1 MSAFARRVAALCSVV
16 VVAGIVT
23 GAQTPSA
30 AVMLYVSRS
39 EKPEGILGILDPATG
54 KILARVPTGVDP
66 HGFTLSTDGR
76 YAYVAN
82 TNAHNKTQPNGDSIS
97 IIDVVARKEI
107 RRVEVGEGT
116 HPLHIHAAGG
126 YVYFTASGYRAVG
139 RYDTARNKVTFFGH
153 GQHGPHT
160 VITGKDPN
168 TVFASNSASNNIA
181 VIEGANTPDWKLSL
195 IPVGDKM
202 MPEGMAVSPDGK
214 ELWVA
219 NETGGG
225 PSVINLATKAVQ
237 KIDLRTTHAN
247 RVILTPDGRRALV
260 IDEEGDLIVLD
271 TATRKILKRLSIR
284 STAAVVT
291 PDSSRVF
298 IAPVLSS
305 ADHHILEMDLRT
317 LEVTRRIDTGVD
329 RPSYL
334 AWAQPR

>member
-1 MSAFARRVAALCSVV
+1 MRADLTRLVVICSVLA
-16 VVAGIVT
+16 AGILAA
-23 GAQTPSA
+23 AQTPA
-30 AVMLYVSRS
+30 PALLYVSRDQ
-39 EKPEGILGILDPATG
+39 KPEGVLGIMDPATG
-54 KILARVPTGVDP
+54 KIVAHVPTGVDP
-66 HGFTLSTDGR
+66 HGLTVSADGR
-76 YAYVAN
+76 FAYVAN
-82 TNAHNKTQPNGDSIS
+82 TNAHNKTQPDGDSIS
-97 IIDVVARKEI
+97 VIDVVARKEI
-107 RRVEVGEGT
+107 RRVEVGEGAR
-116 HPLHIHAAGG
+116 PLHIHAAGG

-181 VIEGANTPDWKLSL
+181 VIEGANAPEWKLSL
-195 IPVGDKM
+195 IPVGDGM

-214 ELWVA
+214 ELWAA

-225 PSVINLATKAVQ
+225 PSVINLATKVVQ

-247 RVILTPDGRRALV
+247 RVILTPDGKRALV

-271 TATRKILKRLSIR
+271 TAARKIVKRLNIR
-284 STAAVVT
+284 TTAAAVT
-291 PDSSRVF
+291 PDSSRAF

-305 ADHHILEMDLRT
+305 KDHHIIEIDLRT
-317 LEVTRRIDTGVD
+317 LEVVRRIDTGAD

-334 AWAQPR
+334 VWAQPR